1 MHLLGDFSKP
11 RITLPSQYDIIHC
24 RWKGVIVFHE
34 YKYVRKY
41 VSSLWSLACQSWL
54 DFSFYFL
61 FWSWGR
67 CIEQSFIR
75 YCLCVCVFFMVL
87 FSFCL
92 PISFFFYVL
101 QMVLALRPF
110 HAINFEIRV
119 HISHSSDSKIY
130 EDEHDIWTV
139 FIQVEWDFFLGLW
152 IIWPSLVIDNEK
164 LTCKD
169 WLMSWYIDSG
179 LFACLFVFTIN
190 LYKHGP
196 VSFH

>member
-1 MHLLGDFSKP
+1 MISRLPVVARLFFLFSLL
-11 RITLPSQYDIIHC
+11 
-24 RWKGVIVFHE
+24 V
-34 YKYVRKY
+34 VRKMY
-41 VSSLWSLACQSWL
+41 RTIFYKILPLW
-54 DFSFYFL
+54 F
-61 FWSWGR
+61 
-67 CIEQSFIR
+67 
-75 YCLCVCVFFMVL
+75 FFMVL

-101 QMVLALRPF
+101 KMVLALWPF

-152 IIWPSLVIDNEK
+152 IIWPNLVIDNEK

-179 LFACLFVFTIN
+179 LFACLFVFIIN
-190 LYKHGP
+190 LYKDGP
-196 VSFH
+196 DSFYYFLAMFERKLQTFHIIIQ